1 MAEKNASR
9 QATTSPSAIRNVVLV
24 GPTSAGKTT
33 LFENLLFTAK
43 AVTKA
48 GSVEDG
54 TTVSDWTD
62 IEKRQQ
68 RSVGLGVATFDYQG
82 TRINLIDAPGFAD
95 FVGEVGAGL
104 RAADAAL
111 FVVPAKSGFD
121 GNTRLIW
128 EACAQIDMPRAIV
141 VSKIDTPETDVAA
154 RVQELR
160 RELGNNVL
168 SFEVPLNIQEVIDL
182 IKLNVHKHDSGGH
195 TMRPATD
202 EEKRQVIELRAALL
216 EAIISEADDVELMEE
231 YLSDKELDS
240 ASLRRDVVSA
250 VAHARFFPVM
260 FTATT
265 PPHFGVQEI
274 LDLIVEGF
282 PSPELHSIPSVTALG
297 TGKTKD
303 LSADPAA
310 ALVAEVF
317 KTATD
322 PYLGRL
328 SYIRVFS
335 GRMQTGD
342 VVHVSGHFTERSG
355 HSDHDVDEKIGGLS
369 FAVGKEFYPVNG
381 AVSGDIVVVSKLT
394 SAETGDTL
402 SAKADPVIMPT
413 WQIPDPL
420 YPVAIAAK
428 ARTDED
434 KLSEALKRIAAED
447 PSVFIERNGETHQ
460 TVLWCQGESH
470 ADVLLDRMR
479 AGFGVATEVVPF
491 KVPLRETL
499 AKPAVAEGRHVK
511 QSGGH
516 GQYAVAKIAVEPLA
530 AGSEFEFVDEVV
542 GGAVPRQYIP
552 SVEHGIRQQM
562 AKGLHAGYPV
572 VNIRVRL
579 QDGKAHSVDS
589 SDMAFQ
595 MAGQL
600 ALQDAAAKAGVV
612 MLEPVSEVTIEVDD
626 QYVGAILS
634 DVPSRRGRISGTS
647 QASINGRT
655 VITAEIPDL
664 ELVTY
669 AITLRSLAHGT
680 GRFSRTLSGYEPLP
694 ANIAAKLTAST

>member
-1 MAEKNASR
+1 MAEKTSSMT
-9 QATTSPSAIRNVVLV
+9 ATVSPQQIRNVVLV

-33 LFENLLFTAK
+33 LFENLLLTAK
-43 AVTKA
+43 LLTKA
-48 GSVEDG
+48 GTVEEG
-54 TTVSDWTD
+54 STVSDWTD

-68 RSVGLGVATFDYQG
+68 RSVGLSVATFDYQD
-82 TRINLIDAPGFAD
+82 TRINLIDVPGFAD

-128 EACAQIDMPRAIV
+128 EACAAINMPRAIV
-141 VSKIDTPETDVAA
+141 ISKTDMPETNVAA

-160 RELGNNVL
+160 KELGNSVL

-182 IKLNVHKHDSGGH
+182 IKLDVHKHDSGGH
-195 TMRPATD
+195 TVRAATED
-202 EEKRQVIELRAALL
+202 EKREVVELRAALL
-216 EAIISEADDVELMEE
+216 EAIISEADDVALMEE

-240 ASLRRDVVSA
+240 ASLRRDVVEA
-250 VAHARFFPVM
+250 VAHGRFHPVL

-265 PPHFGVQEI
+265 PPNFGVHEI
-274 LDLIVEGF
+274 LEFITSAF
-282 PSPELHSIPSVTALG
+282 PSPELHSIPTVTSLNN
-297 TGKTKD
+297 GKERE
-303 LSADPAA
+303 LSADPSQP
-310 ALVAEVF
+310 LVAEVF
-317 KTATD
+317 KTTTD

-328 SYIRVFS
+328 SFIRVFS

-342 VVHVSGHFTERSG
+342 VVHVSGHFAERSG
-355 HSDHDVDEKIGGLS
+355 HADHDVEEKIGGLS
-369 FAVGKEFYPVNG
+369 FAFGKNFHPVN
-381 AVSGDIVVVSKLT
+381 AATAGDIVVVAKLVH
-394 SAETGDTL
+394 AESGDTL
-402 SAKADPVIMPT
+402 SAKSDPVIMPT
-413 WQIPDPL
+413 WDIPEPL
-420 YPVAIAAK
+420 FPVAITAK

-434 KLSEALKRIAAED
+434 KLSEALKRVAAED
-447 PSVFIERNGETHQ
+447 PSVFIERNAETHQ

-479 AGFGVATEVVPF
+479 VGFGVATEVVPF

-516 GQYAVAKIAVEPLA
+516 GQYAVAKIAVEPLP
-530 AGSEFEFVDEVV
+530 AGTEFEFVDEVV

-612 MLEPVSEVTIEVDD
+612 MLEPVSEVAIEVDD
-626 QYVGAILS
+626 QFVGAILS
-634 DVPSRRGRISGTS
+634 DVPSRRGRISGTTP
-647 QASINGRT
+647 AEIAGRT
-655 VITAEIPDL
+655 IITAEIPDL

-680 GRFSRTLSGYEPLP
+680 GRFTRTLSGYEPLP
-694 ANIAAKLTAST
+694 ANIAAKLTASA